1 MKILALF
8 QRQFKVEHLVSIHL
22 PMYQLRGSSFRK
34 MLWKLGTMQH
44 WDIYIY
50 IHIYI
55 KRFDPSSLAHGICC
69 CIKSGEKM
77 WRFHLE
83 SQNMPKWGQGGEWV
97 RVRMSGNVRKGWRE
111 CLFRLRVKGLQVT
124 GVGAWEGALTP
135 SVNGGKWSAVVIKPC
150 KHESDAHGSQ
160 GKWAQACWEAV
171 WVDSGEWVSGSVVE
185 SQVHLSN
192 LGLFTHALDS

>member
-8 QRQFKVEHLVSIHL
+8 QSQFKVEHLVSIHL
-22 PMYQLRGSSFRK
+22 PMYRQRGSSFRT

-44 WDIYIY
+44 RETYIY
-50 IHIYI
+50 THIY

-83 SQNMPKWGQGGEWV
+83 SQKMPKWGQGGEWV
-97 RVRMSGNVRKGWRE
+97 RVRMSGNVRKTNAYVGWEERA
-111 CLFRLRVKGLQVT
+111 T
-124 GVGAWEGALTP
+124 GHRSSVPETEHWLAL
-135 SVNGGKWSAVVIKPC
+135 SIEKWNAIIIKPC
-150 KHESDAHGSQ
+150 KHKSDAHISQ
-160 GKWAQACWEAV
+160 GKWAQALLWSSV
-171 WVDSGEWVSGSVVE
+171 WMDSVEWMSGSVVE

-192 LGLFTHALDS
+192 LGLFTHEADS